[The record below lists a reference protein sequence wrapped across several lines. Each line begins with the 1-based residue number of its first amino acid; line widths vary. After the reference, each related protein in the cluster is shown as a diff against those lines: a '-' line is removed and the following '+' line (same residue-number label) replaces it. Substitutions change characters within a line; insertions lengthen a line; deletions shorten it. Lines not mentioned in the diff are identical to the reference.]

1 MLCVPDPDM
10 FGLELALLTRL
21 TPGLSGQG
29 GSRSDSGS
37 GWSMLVV
44 SVLIKDLVKI
54 STCECRSTDCHN
66 SVGEVCRLSDWLLV
80 TSRTAYSVITYRLS
94 SGEREVVIRPE

>member
-1 MLCVPDPDM
+1 VGNRLRAVSLELGVRLRSGPDPEM

-21 TPGLSGQG
+21 TTGLSGQG

-44 SVLIKDLVKI
+44 SLVL
-54 STCECRSTDCHN
+54 R
-66 SVGEVCRLSDWLLV
+66 
-80 TSRTAYSVITYRLS
+80 
-94 SGEREVVIRPE
+94 